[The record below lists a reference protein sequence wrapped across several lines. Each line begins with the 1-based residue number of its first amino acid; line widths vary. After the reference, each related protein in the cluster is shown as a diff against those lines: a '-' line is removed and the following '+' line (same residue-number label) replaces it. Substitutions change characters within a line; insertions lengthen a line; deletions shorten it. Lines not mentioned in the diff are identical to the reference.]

1 MERGTRFDGR
11 RRCIGQHTR
20 AAKARDRTTKHGRN
34 GTQPQRAAFRAGKG
48 SWDMKDDKELR
59 QSIAELIR
67 LHDDVLA
74 HVFAMQTLLQD
85 LDLISSDEVER
96 RTEQFRKQFASDL
109 EARLAV
115 RQRKSDSAT
124 EIQRRQQILDEYEG
138 P

>member
-1 MERGTRFDGR
+1 
-11 RRCIGQHTR
+11 
-20 AAKARDRTTKHGRN
+20 
-34 GTQPQRAAFRAGKG
+34 
-48 SWDMKDDKELR
+48 MKDDKELS

-96 RTEQFRKQFASDL
+96 RTEQFRKQFALDH
-109 EARLAV
+109 EARSTA
-115 RQRKSDSAT
+115 RQRPTVSAT
-124 EIQRRQQILDEYEG
+124 QIQRRQQILDEYEG